1 MSYTSSFPPE
11 FESPKIKAT
20 PEYGIKYAK
29 AMLEAFNFSTGNMFR
44 NDRDII
50 KTFDMLAQGEIEVDS
65 IKNLLGY
72 YKTKTDQE
80 MMDSLSYVDVKVVN
94 ILTKLVNN
102 AIGKLNELRYDISLT
117 PIDPLAIDKQKQFE
131 KAIRMYNEMKEFL
144 NVTKI
149 PAQELFGDI
158 DFDAIPEDPDELML
172 DANMNPKLNAAM
184 KSEMTIKM
192 LHAVN
197 DWPQKQNE
205 FAYDLVAYGMAI
217 NYTYLDK
224 NLVPRMKPILC
235 SDFIHSAVRSEAF
248 DNLEYA
254 GHIERISPNQ
264 FIREASS
271 SMTKEEMDAVIRT
284 YSPNYDTYA
293 MAQYEHHDGLGRI
306 PVFRFQ
312 FLTENT
318 DKYVAKKGKYN
329 GQVYQRKDHNF
340 TPNDIERPRFESG
353 EKRLITNTYTAK
365 YSGTYILDSDFI
377 YGYGLDVSSQRTN
390 TSMVDEKLNY
400 IVFAPF
406 MKNGKVVSPLS
417 QVLEPYMMF
426 NLAWNKAKKIIGR
439 GWSGA
444 LEMDFSA
451 FESVALGKAGKVWT
465 PRELFQY
472 FLEEDILIKR
482 KNTNIYGQSNGSAI
496 EQKSI
501 GLQLTDYFN
510 TMSMS
515 AQYMKE
521 ALGLNDYSD
530 GSTVGDRTAVGV
542 MNAAQAS
549 SNTNLSYL
557 FRALTSI
564 YERTSMSMLL
574 LAQKSLRSGN
584 RLAGWIPSMG
594 RSTARFFEAD
604 MDVAIHD
611 YGLVVEQQ
619 PDKMAWDR
627 LYMLIDKAVELGEA
641 NGGISIDDAIFIH
654 QIDNFKQAL
663 EVTKVRRKRRL
674 KEAQQVADQAAERQM
689 KINQSAADAK
699 TQGDLAVIKEQEEK
713 DYRVMQKKAEID
725 EKLLRLEWSLRN
737 EGLGRVADTRLEGV
751 LNTNTT
757 AIIKEEQKKLQKENK
772 N

>member
-1 MSYTSSFPPE
+1 MSYTSSFPSE
-11 FESPKIKAT
+11 HESPQVKAT

-29 AMLEAFNFSTGNMFR
+29 AMLEAFNFSTGNMFK
-44 NDRDII
+44 NNRDLI
-50 KTFDMLAQGEIEVDS
+50 KDLDALAQGEIDETGIS
-65 IKNLLGY
+65 RLLGY
-72 YKTKTDQE
+72 YKSKTSAEQE
-80 MMDSLSYVDVKVVN
+80 ESLSYIDVKVVN

-117 PIDPLAIDKQKQFE
+117 PIDPLAINRQKQFE
-131 KAIRMYNEMKEFL
+131 KTIRLYNEMKGFL

-205 FAYDLVAYGMAI
+205 FSYDLVAYGMAI

-224 NLVPRMKPILC
+224 NLVPRMRPILC

-264 FIREASS
+264 FIREASPY
-271 SMTKEEMDAVIRT
+271 MTKNEMDGVIRT
-284 YSPNYDTYA
+284 YAPNYDTYA
-293 MAQYEHHDGLGRI
+293 MSQYEHYDGLGRI

-312 FLTENT
+312 FLTENI
-318 DKYVAKKGKYN
+318 DKYVSKKGKYGN
-329 GQVYQRKDHNF
+329 KILKQKAFNF
-340 TPNDIERPRFESG
+340 SPSSDELPRYESG
-353 EKRLITNTYTAK
+353 EKQLITNTYTAK
-365 YSGTYILDSDFI
+365 YSGTYILDSDFV

-390 TSMVDEKLNY
+390 SKMVDEKLNY

-417 QVLEPYMMF
+417 QVIEPYTMF
-426 NLAWNKAKKIIGR
+426 NLAWNKAKKILGR

-444 LEMDFSA
+444 LELDFSA
-451 FESVALGKAGKVWT
+451 FESVTLGKAGKVWT
-465 PRELFQY
+465 PRELFTY

-482 KNTNIYGQSNGSAI
+482 KNTNVYGQSNGSAV
-496 EQKSI
+496 EQKNI

-510 TMSMS
+510 TMSIS

-521 ALGLNDYSD
+521 ALGLNDYAD

-542 MNAAQAS
+542 MNAAQAQ
-549 SNTNLSYL
+549 SNTNLAYL

-574 LAQKSLRSGN
+574 LAQKSIKSGN
-584 RLAGWIPSMG
+584 RLAGWIPAMG
-594 RSTARFFEAD
+594 RSTAKFFEAD

-611 YGLVVEQQ
+611 FGLVVEQQ

-627 LYMLIDKAVELGEA
+627 LYMLIDKAVELGEV

-674 KEAQQVADQAAERQM
+674 KEAQQIADQAADRQI
-689 KINQSAADAK
+689 KINESAANAK
-699 TQGDLAVIKEQEEK
+699 KEADLAVLKADEEK
-713 DYRVMQKKAEID
+713 QYRVMEKQKEISK
-725 EKLLRLEWSLRN
+725 ELLELEWRLRN
-737 EGLGRVADTRLEGV
+737 DGLGKVADTRLQGV

-757 AIIKEEQKKLQKENK
+757 AIIKEEQKKLQVENK